1 MTQHLLI
8 AKNPRQRGI
17 TLVEVLISMFVISF
31 VVLGAAALQ
40 VGSLK
45 NALAMEHRAQATFLA
60 NDMLERM
67 RAARGNDDFETY
79 EIANSNELTD
89 NPNRPALIWMDLN
102 EWAGMVNTT
111 LPSGQAS
118 IAVGGNAVT
127 LTFTWQQKAHSTQ
140 SGAQNMTFVVEAM
153 I

>member
-1 MTQHLLI
+1 
-8 AKNPRQRGI
+8 
-17 TLVEVLISMFVISF
+17 
-31 VVLGAAALQ
+31 
-40 VGSLK
+40 
-45 NALAMEHRAQATFLA
+45 MEHRAQATFLA

-79 EIANSNELTD
+79 EISNSNQLTED
-89 NPNRPALIWMDLN
+89 PNRPALIWMDLN